1 MLANIDINL
10 KNLRI
15 SKNFSQRQLADML
28 GINPSAISAWESG
41 RNLPKYDHI
50 ERLAQIYE
58 IDVNRLIG
66 DDIIQIGDIDSLYHQ
81 LTTVDK
87 EALYLYAQK
96 LLGQTMVN
104 ATK

>member
-15 SKNFSQRQLADML
+15 SKRLSQRELAEKL

-50 ERLAQIYE
+50 EKLANIYE
-58 IDVNRLIG
+58 IDVNRLIS
-66 DDIIQIGDIDSLYHQ
+66 DDIIQIGDINKLYQELSTVKKEQ
-81 LTTVDK
+81 LYVYAK
-87 EALYLYAQK
+87 KLANSEATIEA
-96 LLGQTMVN
+96 
-104 ATK
+104 

>member
-1 MLANIDINL
+1 MLANINTNL

-15 SKNFSQRQLADML
+15 SKNLSQRQLAEML
-28 GINPSAISAWESG
+28 SINPSAISAWESG

-66 DDIIQIGDIDSLYHQ
+66 DDIIQIGDISEIYQQ
-81 LTTVDK
+81 LSTVNK
-87 EALYLYAQK
+87 EQLYLYAQK
-96 LLGQTMVN
+96 LLASN
-104 ATK
+104 